1 MRNPFSLSELT
12 IRTTASRRP
21 VRAYRSRYSRVP
33 LPVCLYVHIGKPA
46 DIFFSQYL
54 VELAF
59 AVASVSFDGFVY
71 YVPAFNATFVSA
83 HDSMNM
89 AFQSLFQDFG

>member
-1 MRNPFSLSELT
+1 MHTVVVIVEFRF
-12 IRTTASRRP
+12 R
-21 VRAYRSRYSRVP
+21 
-33 LPVCLYVHIGKPA
+33 VCLMCILESQR

-71 YVPAFNATFVSA
+71 YVPAVNATFVPA
-83 HDSMNM
+83 YDGMNM